1 MLNHSK
7 KLITAFGLAAIASA
21 GWMAGDM
28 TARADNLPLAG
39 APLVCAKGFAAKGD
53 QKSYSCKSEVFK
65 CGAGFQLLFPSLNG
79 NRASYICAKPEQ

>member
-65 CGAGFQLLFPSLNG
+65 CGAGFQLLLPSLNG

>member
-1 MLNHSK
+1 MLSHSK
-7 KLITAFGLAAIASA
+7 KLITAFGLAALASA

-53 QKSYSCKSEVFK
+53 QQSYSCKSEVFK